1 MELKDSA
8 KKSGKQE
15 SADASDE
22 NSSPHLCSN
31 PNAVELVY
39 RAGRTYLDGVS
50 RVRIQVVMVSSLLR
64 VHPPVGFGKKLFGIH
79 AFVRI
84 IGVTH
89 TYGKRIRAGYLAA
102 SLGGQTLQ
110 VAYFV

>member
-22 NSSPHLCSN
+22 NSGPHLCSN

-39 RAGRTYLDGVS
+39 RAGWTYLDGDS
-50 RVRIQVVMVSSLLR
+50 RARMQLVMVRSLLR

-79 AFVRI
+79 AVFRI
-84 IGVTH
+84 ISVTH
-89 TYGKRIRAGYLAA
+89 THGEHIRAGYLAA
-102 SLGGQTLQ
+102 RLG
-110 VAYFV
+110 